1 MTTIFDGFDSIRQA
15 LSAQQFALSITQ
27 KNVAN
32 ANNPTYTR
40 QVAVFSPGS
49 PDEMLSGVPSVSI
62 QASRNGYIDYGI
74 SHELQLLGENSAMAD
89 ALQQVDAIFS
99 GNGGQ
104 GLQQSLSEFFNSFSS
119 LAGAPENLTLR
130 QQVLSKAQALTAE
143 FHRVYNGMQRV
154 LVSQN
159 STMTDTVN
167 EINSVT
173 QKIAELNKSVS
184 AAKGAKSDDEFTLRD
199 TRQALIEELSSLVD
213 ISYYETESGAITVTT
228 KQGGLLV
235 LEDQSHPLGLVPVA
249 GGVNLNIQLD
259 GTDITSAMESGR
271 LGGLVM
277 AQERIAGYL
286 NNLDDMAA
294 QIIAR
299 VNEQHAQGIDLSGV
313 GGGAF
318 FAPFTQL
325 TAGSNNGAARSMS
338 VVLADPREIAAA
350 GAATGVGNNDNAKL
364 LAAIQDEKL
373 FTSSTQTASQ
383 FFAGLIY
390 GIGSDEKAAADNVT
404 TQNDVLIQLKNQR
417 DSSSGVN
424 LDEEALNI
432 VKYQKAYQ
440 ASAKFASVLESLSD
454 EILNIMGV

>member
-1 MTTIFDGFDSIRQA
+1 MTTIFDGFDSVRQA

-32 ANNPTYTR
+32 ANNPVYTR
-40 QVAVFSPGS
+40 QVAVFTPGS
-49 PDEMLSGVPSVSI
+49 ADEMLSGVPSVSI
-62 QASRNGYIDYGI
+62 QASRSSYIDYSI
-74 SHELQLLGENSAMAD
+74 SQELQLLGENSAMAD
-89 ALQQVDAIFS
+89 ALRQVDAIFS

-119 LAGAPENLTLR
+119 LAVTPENLTLR

-143 FHRVYNGMQRV
+143 FHRVYNSMQRV

-159 STMTDTVN
+159 STMSDTVN

-184 AAKGAKSDDEFTLRD
+184 AATGAKTNDEFTLRD
-199 TRQALIEELSSLVD
+199 TRQALIEQLSSLVD

-235 LEDQSHPLGLVPVA
+235 LENQSHTLGLVPAA

-259 GTDITSAMESGR
+259 GTDITSAMESGK
-271 LGGLVM
+271 LGGLVKT
-277 AQERIAGYL
+277 QDRIAGYL

-299 VNEQHAQGIDLSGV
+299 VNEQHAQGIDLNTAV
-313 GGGAF
+313 GGNF

-325 TAGSNNGAARSMS
+325 TAGSNTGAARSMS
-338 VVLADPREIAAA
+338 VALADPLGIAAA
-350 GAATGVGNNDNAKL
+350 GAASGAGNNDNAKL

-373 FTSSTQTASQ
+373 FTSSTQTASE
-383 FFAGLIY
+383 FFAGMIY
-390 GIGSDEKAAADNVT
+390 RIGSDEKAAAESLT
-404 TQNDVLIQLKNQR
+404 TQNDVLNQLRNQR

-440 ASAKFASVLESLSD
+440 ASAKFATVLESLSD